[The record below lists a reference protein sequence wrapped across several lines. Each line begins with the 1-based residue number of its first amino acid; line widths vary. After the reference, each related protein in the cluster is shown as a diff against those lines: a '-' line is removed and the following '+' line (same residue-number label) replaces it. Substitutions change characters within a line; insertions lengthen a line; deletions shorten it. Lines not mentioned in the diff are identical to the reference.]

1 MLPPRPGRPRARTRI
16 AVAPFLEAGLIHLV
30 AKMARSAPSHP
41 QRPKDLSLLSHI
53 GPVCDRPV
61 DLAPRWIPMAGTRH
75 HLTSTPL
82 WRSAPN
88 HPQLVLQSIAQSGSV
103 SSVSSGMTASGE
115 REGGM
120 ARKRSTRLVAVA
132 VGALVA
138 TLGVFGVS
146 AASPAEA
153 DATAV
158 TQWNLIAVNT
168 LAGLP
173 MPAGGAPPASQIN
186 MGMVQGAVYDAV
198 NAITPKHHRPYL
210 LKRRFGNTAS
220 DEAAVATAAYLV
232 LKNIVETV
240 PQSIPFPNRAD
251 LLLSLAAQYDASLAA
266 IPASPFKTKGIAAGT
281 AAAQAMI
288 DARKDDGR
296 FGPSQFKPNPNAGFW
311 DPVAPNGMTAQDPTP
326 WVGGVEPFLMQSS
339 SQFRSAGP
347 PALNSAAWA
356 ADFNEVKA
364 LGGDGVVTPSART
377 ATQTY
382 IAKWWQSNPVASWND
397 VARQLI
403 ARNHLDAAD
412 SARLLAMQN
421 LAAADAAINDWNDK
435 YHFSFWRPF
444 QAIRRAADD
453 GNSATSPDLTW
464 TPLISAPYPELVSGH
479 LGLDSSHTAV
489 LRM

>member
-1 MLPPRPGRPRARTRI
+1 MTRRRSVWFI
-16 AVAPFLEAGLIHLV
+16 AVAI
-30 AKMARSAPSHP
+30 
-41 QRPKDLSLLSHI
+41 
-53 GPVCDRPV
+53 
-61 DLAPRWIPMAGTRH
+61 
-75 HLTSTPL
+75 
-82 WRSAPN
+82 
-88 HPQLVLQSIAQSGSV
+88 
-103 SSVSSGMTASGE
+103 
-115 REGGM
+115 
-120 ARKRSTRLVAVA
+120 
-132 VGALVA
+132 GALLG
-138 TLGVFGVS
+138 TLGIGGAS
-146 AASPAEA
+146 AAPPATA

-158 TQWNLIAVNT
+158 MQWNRIAVST
-168 LAGLP
+168 LTGFP
-173 MPAGGAPPASQIN
+173 GPGIPGPAGGAPPASAIH

-210 LKRRFGNTAS
+210 LTRRFANTAS

-240 PQSIPFPNRAD
+240 PQTITFPNRAT
-251 LLLSLAAQYDASLAA
+251 LLATLASQYEAAVNA
-266 IPASPFKTKGIAAGT
+266 IPDSPFKDQGIAAGT

-288 DARKDDGR
+288 DARKNDGR
-296 FGPSQFKPNPNAGFW
+296 FGPSQFVPNPNPGFF
-311 DPVAPNGMTAQDPTP
+311 DPVAPNGTTVLDPTP
-326 WVGGVEPFLMQSS
+326 WVGGVKPFLMQSS

-347 PALNSAAWA
+347 LALNSAAYA
-356 ADFNEVKA
+356 AEVNEVKA

-412 SARLLAMQN
+412 SARVLAMQN
-421 LAAADAAINDWNDK
+421 LATADAAINTWNDK

-464 TPLISAPYPELVSGH
+464 TPLISAPYPEHTSGH
-479 LGLDSSHTAV
+479 LGLDSSHTTV
-489 LRM
+489 LRMFFGDAPAGGYQITSAFVNPGGPATRTFTGFSQAVDEIVEARIWAGLHFRTADVQAVQLGTNVANYAAANYFEPVGNH